1 MSMATPSV
9 GETVKVWLPGESPWA
24 ECVAVLGDGSWIGR
38 LDNDLVNTVQ
48 HGLRLNSVT
57 RFVLENPFDDVWLWQ
72 VNTIMGD
79 A

>member
-1 MSMATPSV
+1 MSKTTPSV
-9 GETVKVWLPGESPWA
+9 GEAVKVWLPGESPWA
-24 ECVAVLGDGSWIGR
+24 ECVAVLADGSWIGR